1 MEEALLQLKA
11 PVARVTGFDTVM
23 PLFKGEQHYL
33 PDAARI
39 VRAARRLLEF

>member
-23 PLFKGEQHYL
+23 PLSQGEHFYL
-33 PDAARI
+33 PEAARI
-39 VRAARRLLEF
+39 VRAARKIMSF